1 MNPEKLNPTRRW
13 GRAETIEVSQLLLCG
28 LFVGVVVRWLALSA
42 PVLPVNATAAE
53 PTVKAPGLAVPAIP
67 AKAGGDPASEQR

>member
-1 MNPEKLNPTRRW
+1 MNPEKLNPTMRW

-42 PVLPVNATAAE
+42 PVLPVNAAAAH
-53 PTVKAPGLAVPAIP
+53 PTVRAPGLAVPAVP
-67 AKAGGDPASEQR
+67 AKAGGDAAAEHR

>member
-1 MNPEKLNPTRRW
+1 MNPEKLNPARAW

-42 PVLPVNATAAE
+42 PLLPVNATEAH
-53 PTVKAPGLAVPAIP
+53 PTVRAPSLAVPAIP
-67 AKAGGDPASEQR
+67 AKAGGDSASEHQ